1 MLVGVMFAYS
11 KCQSQIDES
20 EKVTQ
25 ATKLADQL
33 LYSWTVD
40 GNVRPTGETGAFD
53 SQWSWR
59 LLPISDLQNIR
70 VVELQVFFDS
80 TRYQNVQLLL
90 PR

>member
-11 KCQSQIDES
+11 KCQSQIEES
-20 EKVTQ
+20 DKVIQ

-59 LLPISDLQNIR
+59 VLPVSEQQNLRI
-70 VVELQVFFDS
+70 VELQVFSES